1 MSSVI
6 LLQFAQCLTN
16 ENILYHSYTPPG
28 NVCGSVLKNRNNY
41 RFEIISR
48 DLSGIICKKCLVLPD
63 DF

>member
-28 NVCGSVLKNRNNY
+28 NVCGSVLKT
-41 RFEIISR
+41 EIFIDSK
-48 DLSGIICKKCLVLPD
+48 DYLVI
-63 DF
+63 